1 MMRQRCSNKPGTHP
15 AGTCT
20 AIVVDGTAITE
31 TWAATHCII
40 REATVTPWELSNA
53 FY

>member
-31 TWAATHCII
+31 TWGSHPLYYSRSHCYTLG
-40 REATVTPWELSNA
+40 AL
-53 FY
+53 